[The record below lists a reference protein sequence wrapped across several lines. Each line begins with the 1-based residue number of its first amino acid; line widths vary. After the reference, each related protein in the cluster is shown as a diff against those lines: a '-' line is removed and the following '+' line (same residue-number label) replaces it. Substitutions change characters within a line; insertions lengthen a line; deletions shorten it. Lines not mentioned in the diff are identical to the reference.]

1 MTEIWLVQSEVADDD
16 SNNHNGKK
24 LLQSDIKWL
33 RSISLA
39 TIINNVNNNNLRYEE
54 VQKILKHYLTG
65 LLLAT
70 NRKQL

>member
-1 MTEIWLVQSEVADDD
+1 MAEIWLVQSEVAHDD

-39 TIINNVNNNNLRYEE
+39 TIINNVNNNNLRYED

-70 NRKQL
+70 NRMQL